1 MPLDAFELNLAISV
15 VETFI
20 NFGCCNCF
28 IVLRPFGITTN
39 LGRFSSQIVLC
50 IRLDAC
56 VMQLLIF
63 SVQTHHA
70 LYNPE
75 IQRGLHQTTVG
86 WTW

>member
-1 MPLDAFELNLAISV
+1 MPFDDFELNLAITV

-20 NFGCCNCF
+20 NFGCGNCL
-28 IVLRPFGITTN
+28 IVLRPLVITTSV
-39 LGRFSSQIVLC
+39 GSFPSQIVLG

-63 SVQTHHA
+63 SVQTHHS